1 MSCDRK
7 SHSVTRAFYVLYA
20 CEESDYSAPMDE
32 AGPSRMDLYTTG
44 NLGGSESE
52 TESPLLPSVMVL

>member
-1 MSCDRK
+1 
-7 SHSVTRAFYVLYA
+7 
-20 CEESDYSAPMDE
+20 MDE
-32 AGPSRMDLYTTG
+32 VEPSGIDLYTAG